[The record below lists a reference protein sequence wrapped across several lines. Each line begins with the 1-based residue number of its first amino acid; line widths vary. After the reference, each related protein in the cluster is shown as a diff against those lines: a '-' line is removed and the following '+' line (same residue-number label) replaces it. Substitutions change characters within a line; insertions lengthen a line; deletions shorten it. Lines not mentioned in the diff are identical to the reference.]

1 MQSAWSMAW
10 NELKH
15 KPIALAMNGIVSGL
29 FGLAL
34 GAIMLG
40 QIHFQADINGLNL
53 FFSIDVLI
61 IMILPFLGSLYLSK
75 EYFAFN
81 TMVSNEPF
89 VKRLQ
94 FYRMWAIP
102 LQTIAW
108 SRMFYMMIC
117 LAVSFIG
124 FLLTFITIT
133 WSAYS
138 QLWGI
143 GNYVIFIIV
152 LISYAVALG
161 GLTPYFEFAAKGS
174 RILIGQTLYMLLAL
188 FLAIVSNIL
197 TERPLHL
204 WTIQFADSYPWLVA
218 GIAIFTAV
226 FGVIW
231 FQRLLVIGLQRKE
244 FM

>member
-34 GAIMLG
+34 GGMLLG
-40 QIHFQADINGLNL
+40 QIYFRADINGLNL
-53 FFSIDVLI
+53 LLSIDVLI
-61 IMILPFLGSLYLSK
+61 VMILPFLGSLYLSR

-133 WSAYS
+133 WSSYS

-152 LISYAVALG
+152 LISFAVALG
-161 GLTPYFEFAAKGS
+161 GLTPYFEFAAKGNK
-174 RILIGQTLYMLLAL
+174 ILIGQTLYMLLAL
-188 FLAIVSNIL
+188 FLAIMSNVL
-197 TERPLHL
+197 TKRPLHL
-204 WTIQFADSYPWLVA
+204 WIIQLTDSYSWIVA
-218 GIAIFTAV
+218 GIAVSIAV
-226 FGVIW
+226 LGIIL
-231 FQRLLVIGLQRKE
+231 FQRLLVSGLQRKE